1 MSQLRFQ
8 KAKAIAQSS
17 QFSLF
22 LTLKYRCFPCQ
33 STQIAQGPNTT
44 ERKGEITY
52 SPNFAQIAS
61 DTLRMISEPSKKTES
76 QIFKTVWLGRHVA
89 KSVRNH
95 CIVKTFVSGG
105 SYPPEIKQTLHFFR
119 IDKFQVIKILCLSCL
134 LKCYPFI
141 D

>member
-1 MSQLRFQ
+1 MLEHTNCSRPQHNR
-8 KAKAIAQSS
+8 
-17 QFSLF
+17 
-22 LTLKYRCFPCQ
+22 
-33 STQIAQGPNTT
+33 T
-44 ERKGEITY
+44 ERKVEITY

-119 IDKFQVIKILCLSCL
+119 IDKFLVIKIFSVFHVHSNVTHL
-134 LKCYPFI
+134 LIDLFISLNSGSFFFLPFSKRI
-141 D
+141 